1 MTSEFAE
8 ILAELVGVVP
18 GAVGAVFVDWEGEA
32 VDQFGHIPEMDIK
45 LIGAHWGVVL
55 NLIKTLL
62 SPKFLGKTRQIILS
76 SDRADIIVQVVDKDY
91 CIVLAMKESSHLG
104 TALHQLERT
113 SGEISSH
120 M

>member
-1 MTSEFAE
+1 MASEFAE
-8 ILAELVGVVP
+8 MLAALVGGVP
-18 GAVGAVFVDWEGEA
+18 GAVGAVFIDWEGEA

-55 NLIKTLL
+55 NLIKNML
-62 SPKFLGKTRQIILS
+62 SPQLLGNAHQIILS
-76 SDRADIIVQVVDKDY
+76 SDKADIIVQVVDKDY

-104 TALHQLERT
+104 MALHQLERT
-113 SGEISSH
+113 SVEICTH